1 MKKFSCCK
9 KSRAKN
15 ENCIERG
22 EELGNLGIFMRSGD
36 IGIDSHKNPS
46 VCDEMQLIVT
56 RTRLNE
62 LQHCFMNYNFF
73 MKLKLVTLR
82 FFEF

>member
-1 MKKFSCCK
+1 MKTALK
-9 KSRAKN
+9 
-15 ENCIERG
+15 G
-22 EELGNLGIFMRSGD
+22 EELSNLGIFMISGD

-56 RTRLNE
+56 STRLNE

-73 MKLKLVTLR
+73 YEIKTCDSSLL
-82 FFEF
+82 